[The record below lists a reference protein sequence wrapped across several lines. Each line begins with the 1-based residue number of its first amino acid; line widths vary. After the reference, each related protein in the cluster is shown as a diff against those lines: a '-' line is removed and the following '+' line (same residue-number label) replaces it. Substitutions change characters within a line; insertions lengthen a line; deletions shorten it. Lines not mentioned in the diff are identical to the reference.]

1 MTQPPSPH
9 KFNAEFFDSENA
21 GLTAKNPALKSDV
34 GDGRAETSMALL
46 QIQERNADELHP
58 DIDRTNA
65 VNLSRLIAL
74 PQSGWI
80 LARGRG
86 PRNHE
91 RYLWCRGPIT
101 DQTEVLVHDC
111 SPDVTAT
118 KCNNAWPASCFL
130 QYVINYEIDEVR
142 SNVICCPMCR
152 TDIYNVYNLGR
163 DGYMQDFYYY
173 PADRTISAHIRTV
186 IFGLEDAIRFAKQDA
201 SRLCVIEHDEV
212 AKLLKFGRN
221 IIIFRNVDA
230 VKHPEHCDSTFVQ
243 QWIAVNWGNNE
254 YRVIPMLPLP
264 DTLAGSQV
272 EAIVD
277 RHKQRVTAQDNA
289 AEAYDS
295 SGESQSSE
303 EDVKDG
309 LEMVDDNDDD
319 DSDDEV

>member
-1 MTQPPSPH
+1 
-9 KFNAEFFDSENA
+9 
-21 GLTAKNPALKSDV
+21 
-34 GDGRAETSMALL
+34 
-46 QIQERNADELHP
+46 
-58 DIDRTNA
+58 
-65 VNLSRLIAL
+65 
-74 PQSGWI
+74 
-80 LARGRG
+80 
-86 PRNHE
+86 
-91 RYLWCRGPIT
+91 
-101 DQTEVLVHDC
+101 
-111 SPDVTAT
+111 
-118 KCNNAWPASCFL
+118 
-130 QYVINYEIDEVR
+130 
-142 SNVICCPMCR
+142 MCR

-173 PADRTISAHIRTV
+173 PADRTISAHIHTV

-230 VKHPEHCDSTFVQ
+230 VKHPEHCDSPFVQ

-254 YRVIPMLPLP
+254 YRVTPMLPLP